1 MNGTI
6 LDRAQC
12 LKRERRY
19 AAGCFSCA
27 TPSSA
32 VTASNTAT
40 TNEVKASFRNIASSI
55 LASMKCLRSTRHRFS
70 ANSHRRDGVAEDLR
84 IWLMISIWNSSNRVL
99 QISTAGGVVR
109 ADHHQREACSNIKR
123 KLWPAR
129 ESARTRLQSI
139 NPGAG
144 CRDRTRDPV
153 ITNHVLYQLS

>member
-6 LDRAQC
+6 LDRAQR

-32 VTASNTAT
+32 VTASNPAT
-40 TNEVKASFRNIASSI
+40 SNEVKASFRNIASSI
-55 LASMKCLRSTRHRFS
+55 LA
-70 ANSHRRDGVAEDLR
+70 R